1 MSQFSS
7 LIRLNQEGKTEAVT
21 RHLIEMVEVGL
32 LAEGEQ
38 LPNETTLAAQLGVAP
53 VTLRDALANLRS
65 QGIIE
70 TRRGRG
76 GGSFVRARPA
86 IADAELFAR
95 LERLTALELRD
106 HADEHVAISG
116 AAAQLAAK
124 RAGADQHRRLAR
136 LLAEFAVEVDVKR
149 QRQLDARFHI
159 EIAVA
164 AQSVRLTHNE
174 VRLQAELGE
183 LLWLPYRGQPD
194 IAAMRVEHQAILEAI
209 VSNDANLAGAL
220 AQAHVSRE
228 LRRLTA
234 LKLEVMAAD

>member
-1 MSQFSS
+1 
-7 LIRLNQEGKTEAVT
+7 
-21 RHLIEMVEVGL
+21 
-32 LAEGEQ
+32 
-38 LPNETTLAAQLGVAP
+38 
-53 VTLRDALANLRS
+53 
-65 QGIIE
+65 
-70 TRRGRG
+70 
-76 GGSFVRARPA
+76 
-86 IADAELFAR
+86 FAR

-136 LLAEFAVEVDVKR
+136 LLAEFATEVDVKR